1 MKKIILI
8 LLLLLLPIN
17 IWAKDNNEETISI
30 LYYKYIGNCET
41 ETCTSES
48 LFNMQLSYLKSMG
61 YKTITTDDLV
71 KWQNKELELNDK
83 SVLILIENKNE
94 NIDNIIST
102 YDYQVN
108 YFEDFD
114 IRFLDF
120 NKAATKEDTKD
131 KEPIYLIKDNLLA
144 DKYKNIVEGIS
155 FEDEFDYSELA
166 TKVPVLNYHFLNCG
180 EVICLSSDMFE
191 QHLRY
196 MKENGYKTL
205 TVQEFIDWKEG
216 KIDLPKKSVLITFDD
231 GGAGTSKINGNQ
243 LIPLLEKYDLHAT
256 LFLITSFWD
265 INNYISPNLE
275 IESHT
280 DSIHD
285 GAGCQYKARNM
296 SVEEIKEDLQKS
308 LDIIKSNKIFAYPCY
323 YYNDNFIEALKEL
336 GFKEAFIGNNISV
349 RKDHNDFLL
358 PRKVVIDSTN
368 VEDLK
373 YYLEVN

>member
-1 MKKIILI
+1 MKKIF
-8 LLLLLLPIN
+8 LLLLLLIPIN
-17 IWAKDNNEETISI
+17 VWAKDNNTISI

-48 LFNMQLSYLKSMG
+48 LFNMQLNYLKSMD
-61 YKTITTDDLV
+61 YKTITINDLK
-71 KWQNKELELNDK
+71 KWQNNELELDDK
-83 SVLILIENKNE
+83 SILIVVENENE
-94 NIDNIIST
+94 NIDNIANT
-102 YDYQVN
+102 YDYKIN
-108 YFEDFD
+108 YFDNFETRY
-114 IRFLDF
+114 IDF
-120 NKAATKEDTKD
+120 NKAAKKEDTTD
-131 KEPIYLIKDNLLA
+131 NEPVYLIKENIQA
-144 DKYKNIVEGIS
+144 DKYKSIIEGTS
-155 FEDEFDYSELA
+155 YADEFDYSEVA
-166 TKVPVLNYHFLNCG
+166 TKVPVLNYHFLNCN
-180 EVICLSSDMFE
+180 EVICLSSEMFE
-191 QHLRY
+191 EHLKY
-196 MKENGYKTL
+196 LKENNYKTI
-205 TVQEFIDWKEG
+205 TVQEFVDWKEG
-216 KIDLPKKSVLITFDD
+216 KIDLPKKSVLLTFDD

-296 SVEEIKEDLQKS
+296 SVEEIKADMQKS
-308 LDIIKSNKIFAYPCY
+308 LDVIKSNKIFAYPCY

-336 GFKEAFIGNNISV
+336 GFKGAFIGENVSV
-349 RKDHNDFLL
+349 RRTSNDYLL